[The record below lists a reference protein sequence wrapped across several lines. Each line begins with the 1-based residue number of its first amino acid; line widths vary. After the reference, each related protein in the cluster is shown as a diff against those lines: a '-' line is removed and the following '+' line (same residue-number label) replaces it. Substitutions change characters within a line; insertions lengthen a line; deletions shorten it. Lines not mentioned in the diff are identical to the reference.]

1 MRWEGQC
8 GKAEG
13 DGLWSLTSWV
23 TFGSSVLSRLAENP
37 ELSAELMM
45 SYLVWAH
52 RSQPHQPWTPA
63 LPSAGPLHI
72 LNSLPSVLDGSSSCL
87 GLQGGLPFPDSP
99 TSHRPSAFLS
109 STCG

>member
-45 SYLVWAH
+45 S
-52 RSQPHQPWTPA
+52 
-63 LPSAGPLHI
+63 
-72 LNSLPSVLDGSSSCL
+72 
-87 GLQGGLPFPDSP
+87 
-99 TSHRPSAFLS
+99 
-109 STCG
+109 